1 MQPDL
6 EHKGFLKK
14 MEKQINNKQKLV
26 PVFAKNPF
34 KPAARLMYGSK
45 RYTNVIKFNSC
56 QKYDNLIDKH
66 IDSQAR
72 NKNKLLQYE
81 IKNPHQDAIKKILQK
96 LEQRTFKNQDY
107 ETGLFT
113 EIIQNRRFKN
123 LILTEQ
129 QTIDQSTIDY
139 SKCSF
144 KLPRLNQSYDLVKCH
159 NESSDSKISQLLNTC
174 HEEKSTLSNIDSILI
189 NNHKKQRRHLGAL
202 KQYVNILSLDI

>member
-96 LEQRTFKNQDY
+96 LEQRTFKNQEY

-123 LILTEQ
+123 LISTEQ

-144 KLPRLNQSYDLVKCH
+144 KLPRLNQSYDLQNLIIV
-159 NESSDSKISQLLNTC
+159 EY
-174 HEEKSTLSNIDSILI
+174 LS
-189 NNHKKQRRHLGAL
+189 
-202 KQYVNILSLDI
+202 

>member
-6 EHKGFLKK
+6 EHNRFLKK

-56 QKYDNLIDKH
+56 QKYDSLIDKY

-72 NKNKLLQYE
+72 NKNKLLHQE

-96 LEQRTFKNQDY
+96 LEQKTFRNQEY
-107 ETGLFT
+107 ETNLLT
-113 EIIQNRRFKN
+113 EVAQKRRFKIMN
-123 LILTEQ
+123 ANDEFIY
-129 QTIDQSTIDY
+129 DQSTIDY
-139 SKCSF
+139 SKYSL
-144 KLPRLNQSYDLVKCH
+144 KLPRLNQSLDLVQYH
-159 NESSDSKISQLLNTC
+159 NESCDSKISKLLNNC
-174 HEEKSTLSNIDSILI
+174 QEEKSILSNIDSILV